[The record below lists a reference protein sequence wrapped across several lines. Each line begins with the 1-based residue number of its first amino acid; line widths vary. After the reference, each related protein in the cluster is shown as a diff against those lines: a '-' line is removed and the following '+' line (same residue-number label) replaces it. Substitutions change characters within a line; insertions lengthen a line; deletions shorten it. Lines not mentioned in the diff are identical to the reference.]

1 MKVKYTKELMEEAI
15 KDSYSIAEVCRKIGL
30 KPHGS
35 NYKTIKS
42 KIDLYNLDISHFTGQ
57 RWNKGKNNTEET
69 ARLPLEQILQ
79 KGVIYCSDTL
89 KKRLIKAGLK
99 ENKCEICGCGKSGDE
114 VVLELHHIN
123 GDHYDNRLENLQI
136 LCPNCHSKT
145 PNFKNRGGSN
155 TTEAI
160 RLEIKKNHL
169 TTCEYCGKEFYTP
182 RLDKIQRFCCREH
195 YEAYMKEHRESSEIT
210 KNKLIELCDKY
221 NNITQIA
228 EKLNST
234 RPTIRKYL
242 IQYDL
247 YDDFRMKYD
256 FHSKVVLQY
265 DMNLNLIKEWPSVID
280 AEQNLNIAHSDIS
293 KCALH
298 KRRSAGGFIWKYKE

>member
-15 KDSYSIAEVCRKIGL
+15 KNSYSIAEVCRKIGL

-42 KIDLYNLDISHFTGQ
+42 KIELYNLDISHFTGQ
-57 RWNKGKNNTEET
+57 RWNKEKSLSEET
-69 ARLPLEQILQ
+69 ARIPLEKILQ

-89 KKRLIKAGLK
+89 KKRLIKLGLK
-99 ENKCEICGCGKSGDE
+99 ENKCEVCGLSGDE
-114 VVLELHHIN
+114 VTLELHHIN
-123 GDHYDNRLENLQI
+123 GDHYDNRLENLQL
-136 LCPNCHSKT
+136 LCPNHHSKT
-145 PNFKNRGGSN
+145 PNFRNKGGSN

-169 TTCEYCGKEFYTP
+169 TICEYCGKEFYTP

-210 KNKLIELCDKY
+210 KDKLIELCDKY

-242 IQYDL
+242 IQYNL
-247 YDDFRMKYD
+247 YDDFKMKYD

-265 DMNLNLIKEWPSVID
+265 DMNLNLIKEWPSIID

-298 KRRSAGGFIWKYKE
+298 KRRSAGGYIWKYKE

>member
-1 MKVKYTKELMEEAI
+1 MKVKYTKELMESVI

-195 YEAYMKEHRESSEIT
+195 YEAYMREHRENLEIT
-210 KNKLIELCDKY
+210 KERLSELCNKY

-228 EKLNST
+228 EELNST

-242 IQYDL
+242 IKYDL
-247 YDDFRMKYD
+247 YENFKLKYD

-265 DMNLNLIKEWPSVID
+265 DINLNLIKEWPSITDVEDTLHIYH
-280 AEQNLNIAHSDIS
+280 ISD
-293 KCALH
+293 CALG
-298 KRRSAGGFIWKYKE
+298 KRRSSGGYIWRFKE